1 MKVIRATQIG
11 VIDDGGW
18 FGGMACGFVVGDE
31 RSNALAV
38 QATDLD
44 GAG

>member
-31 RSNALAV
+31 RGNALAV
-38 QATDLD
+38 QATNLD
-44 GAG
+44 SAG